1 MKKLIALVLA
11 FIMALTLAACAA
23 NTEPA
28 QTEQPEQTEQP
39 AAAAENDAP
48 AGVPEKLKLGLCNI
62 NEKGSSA
69 VSSSGALKRP
79 ARSAAGNSSMRTT
92 TATAPPA
99 SPTRRS
105 WFRRALTLS
114 SI

>member
-39 AAAAENDAP
+39 AAAAENFAVVFPAP
-48 AGVPEKLKLGLCNI
+48 IWYN
-62 NEKGSSA
+62 A
-69 VSSSGALKRP
+69 VDR
-79 ARSAAGNSSMRTT
+79 N
-92 TATAPPA
+92 
-99 SPTRRS
+99 
-105 WFRRALTLS
+105 
-114 SI
+114 